1 MKALSELLQ
10 NKDIQKTDKGVNSA
24 RGEACE
30 NICEF
35 LGQEPKDSFM
45 YWMGVTKRK
54 GMTPSDIH
62 DMIKEAKT
70 GKNPQ
75 GLFNYLMKK

>member
-1 MKALSELLQ
+1 MQIKELLQ
-10 NKDIQKTDKGVNSA
+10 SKQIDQSAKGVNSA

-30 NICEF
+30 RICEF
-35 LGQEPKDSFM
+35 MGQEPKDSFM

-54 GMTPSDIH
+54 GMTPAHIH

-75 GLFNYLMKK
+75 GLFNYLMKQ